1 MGRSKSQITVNTSS
15 REKKKPTNDKMVLF
29 EISPF
34 HPFYHSPAARRGCCR
49 RGNCQPQTGFWP
61 SVWGG
66 QPAMELVLPVASD
79 ILSRSSDFNNS
90 SVFNNKSKLRQE
102 INEDGV
108 RFTLPLDGF
117 DASGLEVKVEDG
129 ALKINAKKEEKNE
142 QGETVGTR
150 MMRQT
155 VSLPEGCDA
164 DAMETS
170 FEENGVLAITI
181 PKKAKAIE
189 GENNQEETQRATQEQ
204 EATQETQET
213 PKETPSHWILAT
225 VPVRGYRPEE
235 LTVKV
240 TENGKAIEVSGKH
253 EERSEDGKGCSVSQ
267 FSRTFTVPQDVE
279 VEKIE
284 SRMAGDGTELTVT
297 APVVRKTALET
308 EKNIP
313 IQMEVEQSN

>member
-1 MGRSKSQITVNTSS
+1 MG
-15 REKKKPTNDKMVLF
+15 
-29 EISPF
+29 
-34 HPFYHSPAARRGCCR
+34 
-49 RGNCQPQTGFWP
+49 
-61 SVWGG
+61 
-66 QPAMELVLPVASD
+66 
-79 ILSRSSDFNNS
+79 
-90 SVFNNKSKLRQE
+90 
-102 INEDGV
+102 
-108 RFTLPLDGF
+108 
-117 DASGLEVKVEDG
+117 
-129 ALKINAKKEEKNE
+129 
-142 QGETVGTR
+142 GTR

-189 GENNQEETQRATQEQ
+189 GENNQEETQQVTL
-204 EATQETQET
+204 EAIQETQET
-213 PKETPSHWILAT
+213 PKDTPSHRILAT

-279 VEKIE
+279 VERIE

-297 APVVRKTALET
+297 APAVRKTALEAEA

-313 IQMEVEQSN
+313 IQMEVEQRN

>member
-1 MGRSKSQITVNTSS
+1 
-15 REKKKPTNDKMVLF
+15 
-29 EISPF
+29 
-34 HPFYHSPAARRGCCR
+34 
-49 RGNCQPQTGFWP
+49 
-61 SVWGG
+61 
-66 QPAMELVLPVASD
+66 MELVLPVASD

-90 SVFNNKSKLRQE
+90 SSSIFNCYNNSGLRQE

-108 RFTLPLDGF
+108 RCTLPLDGF

-189 GENNQEETQRATQEQ
+189 GENNQEETQ
-204 EATQETQET
+204 EATQETQKT
-213 PKETPSHWILAT
+213 PKETPSHRILAT

-297 APVVRKTALET
+297 APAVRKTALEAEA